1 MLRLFL
7 RHSLRHFARHRLLT
21 ALNILG
27 IALGVTVFVSVQIVN
42 RSALESFRAS
52 VDIVA
57 GRANLEVHG
66 DGLDLDENVYPVIR
80 EHAGIAAATPV
91 IVGVATLPDFP
102 GEYLRLLGLD
112 LFSNRPFRTFELRDA
127 AADEAR
133 GLEFLADPQVLS
145 LSVPLLRRLGLR
157 VGDHLRLRTAQGV
170 ETFRIGFGIDFSGDA
185 PGADE
190 HLAIMDIANLQH
202 AFGQSGRLTRVDA
215 ILREGADPDA
225 VIAGLQSVL
234 PPGVV
239 VQTPDRRGRQIEKM
253 IGAFQLNLTALS
265 LVSLMVGMFL
275 IYNTVAASVVG
286 RRAEI
291 GILRS
296 LGLDGP
302 RVRALFLAEAALL
315 GLAGLGVGLVL
326 GVLLAGRLVG
336 IVSQNITSL
345 YILLSIQN
353 LFISPWLV
361 VAAVFLTFG
370 AVLTAAWFPATE
382 AARVN
387 AIDALTP
394 GFLAGR
400 SARGTRRWTLLGLGF
415 LGLAGA
421 LGVVSRAGGPPAL
434 SFGTALFTLLGFAF
448 LVPGAN
454 RWTATRLPGCSL
466 AGRLALGNFGQS
478 LHRNSITVAAIVTAL
493 AMLVGLSVMIHSFRG
508 TVGDWLN
515 RSVRADVFIAP
526 LSSVLVGRR
535 EVLSPEVG
543 RAVQNDPGVLAL
555 DTYREVRVSVDSRP
569 VKLAAIR
576 FPVVAELNPLP
587 FVAGDGTA
595 VLREAARQGDVVV
608 SESCARKFRIASGG
622 TISLP
627 TRAGPKPFR
636 VAGVFYD
643 YTSDSG
649 LVLMDA
655 ATFAE
660 SYGETGPNSLAVYL
674 KPDADPEAVR
684 ARLRAAL
691 APLGDFLIYSN
702 RELRTEVFRI
712 FDQTFAVTHVLQTIG
727 ILISGLGTLLSL
739 GILVAERRR
748 EIGILRA
755 QGASRG
761 QVRAVVL
768 IEAGLIG
775 GVGSVLGLA
784 AGLALAVVLTEVI
797 NIAFFGWTIRMS
809 LPWGFLLSLPPA
821 VLATAVFSGLL
832 PATAAARADI
842 AAAVKM
848 E

>member
-7 RHSLRHFARHRLLT
+7 RHSLRHFARHKLLT
-21 ALNILG
+21 ALNIVG

-42 RSALESFRAS
+42 HSALASFRAS
-52 VDIVA
+52 VDLVA

-66 DGLDLDENVYPVIR
+66 DGLDLDEDVYPIVR
-80 EHAGIAAATPV
+80 EHEGIAAATPV
-91 IVGVATLPDFP
+91 IEGVATLPDFP
-102 GEYLRLLGLD
+102 GEYLRLVGLD

-127 AADEAR
+127 AATEAR
-133 GLEFLADPQVLS
+133 GLEFIADPQALS
-145 LSVPLLRRLGLR
+145 LSLPLLRRLGLN
-157 VGDHLRLRTAQGV
+157 VGDSLRLRTGQGV
-170 ETFRIGFGIDFSGDA
+170 ETFRIGFEIDFSGDA

-190 HLAIMDIANLQH
+190 HIAIMDIANLQH
-202 AFGQSGRLTRVDA
+202 AFGHSGRLTRIDA
-215 ILREGADPDA
+215 MLRDGADPDS
-225 VIAGLQSVL
+225 VIAELQSAL
-234 PPGVV
+234 PAGVV

-296 LGLDGP
+296 LGLVGP
-302 RVRALFLAEAALL
+302 SVRALFLAEAALL
-315 GLAGLGVGLVL
+315 GLAGLALGLVL
-326 GVLLAGRLVG
+326 GVLLAGQLVG

-353 LFISPWLV
+353 LFVSPWSV

-370 AVLTAAWFPATE
+370 AVLAAAWFPATE

-387 AIDALTP
+387 PIEALTP

-400 SARGTRRWTLLGLGF
+400 SERSTRRWLLV
-415 LGLAGA
+415 GLAFLCLAAA
-421 LGVVSRAGGPPAL
+421 LGVASRSGGPPAL
-434 SFGTALFTLLGFAF
+434 SFGSALFTLLGFAF

-454 RWTATRLPGCSL
+454 RWAAGHLPGCSVV
-466 AGRLALGNFGQS
+466 GRLALRNFGQS
-478 LHRNSITVAAIVTAL
+478 LHRNSITVAAIVSAL
-493 AMLVGLSVMIHSFRG
+493 AMLVGLSIMIHSFRG

-515 RSVRADVFIAP
+515 RSVRADIFVAP
-526 LSSVLVGRR
+526 LSSLLVGQR
-535 EVLSPEVG
+535 EVLNPEVE
-543 RAVQNDPGVLAL
+543 RTVENDPAVFAL
-555 DTYREVRVSVDSRP
+555 DTYREVRISIGGMP

-576 FPVVAELNPLP
+576 FPVVSRLNPLP
-587 FVAGDGTA
+587 FVAGDGA
-595 VLREAARQGDVVV
+595 AILREAGRLGEVVV
-608 SESCARKFRIASGG
+608 SESCARKFRVAAGG
-622 TISLP
+622 SLSLP
-627 TRAGPKPFR
+627 TPSGPRPFR

-655 ATFAE
+655 STFAE
-660 SYGETGPNSLAVYL
+660 VYGESGANSLAVYL
-674 KPDADPEAVR
+674 KPDADTPAVR

-691 APLGDFLIYSN
+691 APVGDFLIYSN
-702 RELRTEVFRI
+702 RELRAEVFRI
-712 FDQTFAVTHVLQTIG
+712 FDQTFAVTYVLQTIG

-775 GVGSVLGLA
+775 GVGSALGLA
-784 AGLALAVVLTEVI
+784 GGLALAFVLTEVI

-809 LPWGFLLSLPPA
+809 LPWGFLLVLAPA
-821 VLATAVFSGLL
+821 VIATAVLSGLL
-832 PATAAARADI
+832 PATTASRVDI
-842 AAAVKM
+842 ADAVKM